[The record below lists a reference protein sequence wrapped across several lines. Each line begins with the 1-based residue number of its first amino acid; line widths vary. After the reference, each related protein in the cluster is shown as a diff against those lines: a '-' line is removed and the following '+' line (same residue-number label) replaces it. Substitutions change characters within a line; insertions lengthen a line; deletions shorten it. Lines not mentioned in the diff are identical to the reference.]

1 MSPSWCSSHASG
13 RAPCCGCGGY
23 AEETGLGKFIALPRV
38 TQVERVERVK
48 VHTQATQLVLTAW
61 RISEDIRS
69 GAMESSG
76 EGGRRAAV
84 ATEGGT

>member
-1 MSPSWCSSHASG
+1 MSPSRCSPHASG

-38 TQVERVERVK
+38 TQVERVERGK

-76 EGGRRAAV
+76 EGGRRVAV
-84 ATEGGT
+84 TREGGT